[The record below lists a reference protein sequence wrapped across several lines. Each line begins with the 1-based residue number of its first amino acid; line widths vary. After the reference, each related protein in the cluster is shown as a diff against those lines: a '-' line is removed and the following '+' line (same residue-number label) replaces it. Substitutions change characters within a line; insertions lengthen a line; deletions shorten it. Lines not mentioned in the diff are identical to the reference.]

1 MVGPEGQV
9 LAGGIAAEMRAG
21 GHLVCLAGGTQGA
34 GRAPAAL
41 LAAGRRWSV
50 EWLPAGEIQVTATHW
65 QEGGAR
71 RGLHPGPRACLMPAP
86 GRAPAYP
93 LPPTPPL
100 LQVTGFG
107 YEHDEAWATNM
118 HLFKHFTDV
127 SQGVRRLGSAAI
139 DMCHVATG
147 ARFSA
152 FPPCRRRPDAL
163 PAGPGNRPR
172 SQLCVAIQPGAQ
184 LAKVYNAQPSNR
196 RVL

>member
-1 MVGPEGQV
+1 
-9 LAGGIAAEMRAG
+9 
-21 GHLVCLAGGTQGA
+21 
-34 GRAPAAL
+34 
-41 LAAGRRWSV
+41 
-50 EWLPAGEIQVTATHW
+50 
-65 QEGGAR
+65 
-71 RGLHPGPRACLMPAP
+71 
-86 GRAPAYP
+86 
-93 LPPTPPL
+93 
-100 LQVTGFG
+100 VTGFG

-147 ARFSA
+147 ARCSA

-184 LAKVYNAQPSNR
+184 LAK
-196 RVL
+196 